1 MTEEAKGDSVIEG
14 EGAGAGSGAGDGAG
28 AGEGGGESSDQE
40 ISIKVGGKD
49 VKVRTSEILDE
60 RGVPFKQMNA
70 ELQRKLDEANSTLQQ
85 ISEQGGGAGEEGKK
99 EDIKAGQFV
108 DPIDGQ
114 KYNEEDLNR
123 MMMTGEG
130 TKALR
135 IVMNPKQVGR
145 VVEGAIQAREVKAA
159 TRNRYPD
166 LNNPK
171 SEFFVR
177 TAMYMQSRGL
187 FDHPQGLA
195 LASASVA
202 EDMRSENKPFA
213 TGTTGSAEAQRRSQQ
228 GGHVIPGRDGSGKPI
243 ITEHELDEGAKNMAA
258 KLGVDPKKY
267 AARLATYLDKKGN
280 RKSEEGD

>member
-1 MTEEAKGDSVIEG
+1 MEDPKDDPVKDPNAAGAGSGSGD
-14 EGAGAGSGAGDGAG
+14 EGAGAGSG
-28 AGEGGGESSDQE
+28 EGTSDQE
-40 ISIKVGGKD
+40 ISIKVGGKE

-60 RGVPFKQMNA
+60 RGVPFKQMNS
-70 ELQRKLDEANSTLQQ
+70 ELQRKLDEANATLQQ
-85 ISEQGGGAGEEGKK
+85 ISEQGGGTSEEGKK
-99 EDIKAGQFV
+99 EDVKAGQFV
-108 DPIDGQ
+108 DPVDGQ
-114 KYNEEDLNR
+114 RYNEEDLNR

-159 TRNRYPD
+159 TRSRYPD

-177 TAMYMQSRGL
+177 TSMYMQSRGL
-187 FDHPQGLA
+187 YDHPQGLA
-195 LASASVA
+195 LASAAVA
-202 EDMRSENKPFA
+202 EDMRSENRPFA
-213 TGTTGSAEAQRRSQQ
+213 TGTRGNPEEQRRSQQ
-228 GGHVIPGRDGSGKPI
+228 SGHVIPGRDGSGKPI

-267 AARLATYLDKKGN
+267 AARLATYLDKKSN

>member
-1 MTEEAKGDSVIEG
+1 MTEEVKGEPVNGG
-14 EGAGAGSGAGDGAG
+14 EGAGAGSGAGEGAG
-28 AGEGGGESSDQE
+28 GSSDQE
-40 ISIKVGGKD
+40 ISIKVGGKE
-49 VKVRTSEILDE
+49 VKVRSSDILDE
-60 RGVPFKQMNA
+60 RGVPFKQMNS
-70 ELQRKLDEANSTLQQ
+70 ELQRKLDEANATLQQ
-85 ISEQGGGAGEEGKK
+85 ISEQGGGAGAEEGKK
-99 EDIKAGQFV
+99 EDAKAGQFV
-108 DPIDGQ
+108 DPADGQ
-114 KYNEEDLNR
+114 RYNEEDLNR

-159 TRNRYPD
+159 TRSRYPD

-177 TAMYMQSRGL
+177 TSMYMQSRGL
-187 FDHPQGLA
+187 YDHPQGLA
-195 LASASVA
+195 LASAAVA
-202 EDMRSENKPFA
+202 EDMRSENRPFA
-213 TGTTGSAEAQRRSQQ
+213 TGTRGNPEEQRRSQQ
-228 GGHVIPGRDGSGKPI
+228 SGHVIPGRDGSGKPI

-280 RKSEEGD
+280 RKSEEGA